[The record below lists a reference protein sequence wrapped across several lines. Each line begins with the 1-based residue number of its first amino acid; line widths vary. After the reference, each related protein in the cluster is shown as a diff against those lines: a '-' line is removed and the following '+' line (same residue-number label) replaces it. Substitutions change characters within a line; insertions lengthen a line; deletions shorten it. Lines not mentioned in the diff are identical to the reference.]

1 MSNQR
6 SDQKKPE
13 TAPEK
18 KKTDTTTMLSA
29 EELRAIS
36 GGAGAVATQPP
47 TPPVP
52 GVKTISKH

>member
-6 SDQKKPE
+6 PDPKKPE

-36 GGAGAVATQPP
+36 GGATQQPPKSTQP
-47 TPPVP
+47 TPSTK
-52 GVKTISKH
+52 GSG